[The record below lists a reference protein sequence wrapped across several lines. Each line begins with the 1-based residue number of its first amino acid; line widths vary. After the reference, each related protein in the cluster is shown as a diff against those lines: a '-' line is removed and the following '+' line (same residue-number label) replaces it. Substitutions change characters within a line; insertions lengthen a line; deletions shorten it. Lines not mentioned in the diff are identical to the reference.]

1 MTKESLQTRCNEE
14 GLKIKILF
22 IEKTE
27 YENYEVVYTFDMGY
41 QCRNSY
47 ENYIIE
53 PELDELVKDE
63 ENKRAVS
70 LINETPKVRTFESFT
85 LDYIYEE

>member
-1 MTKESLQTRCNEE
+1 MTKEGLQIRCNEE

-27 YENYEVVYTFDMGY
+27 YENYEVIYTFNMEY
-41 QCRNSY
+41 QGRDSY

-53 PELDELVKDE
+53 PELDELVKNE
-63 ENKRAVS
+63 EEFIFMIGFRNVS
-70 LINETPKVRTFESFT
+70 
-85 LDYIYEE
+85 